1 MQAQSSQNTDLQNN
15 NKKPYQKPAFISKKA
30 FERQALA
37 CSGCLNQSS
46 SFPAF
51 CAMRS

>member
-1 MQAQSSQNTDLQNN
+1 MQQQNNMQSSESKTE
-15 NKKPYQKPAFISKKA
+15 KKPYQKPAFVSKRA
-30 FERQALA
+30 FERQALS